1 MRIKVTDE
9 EAEQPEAGARPAE
22 IGAAN
27 DAAAAQSVRVA
38 ELTQELAETQ
48 DKYLRTLADF
58 DNYRKRYDRE
68 LNRQRDQERENM
80 IKDLL
85 PIADSLERAATAEN
99 ASTSPWFEGLM
110 AVRRQLDNFLR
121 GYGVDRIS
129 VTKGEHF
136 NPVWHEAIT
145 SLAMPDTPQGVILDV
160 AEPGYK
166 MGDRVLRP
174 ARVIVASGQG

>member
-1 MRIKVTDE
+1 MQRKINITEDDGENEPV
-9 EAEQPEAGARPAE
+9 EADTPAE
-22 IGAAN
+22 TRDGSQ
-27 DAAAAQSVRVA
+27 DRVA
-38 ELTQELAETQ
+38 ELTRELAASQER
-48 DKYLRTLADF
+48 YLRALADL

-68 LNRQRDQERENM
+68 LTRQREQERETL

-99 ASTSPWFEGLM
+99 ASNSPWFEGLM

-121 GYGVDRIS
+121 NYGIDRIN
-129 VTKGEHF
+129 VTRGEHF

-145 SLAMPDTPQGVILDV
+145 TLALPDTPEGVILDV
-160 AEPGYK
+160 VEPGYK
-166 MGDRVLRP
+166 LGDRVLRP